1 MIKTTLQSRLIV
13 ITVISAVFL
22 IGIFTIIQIN
32 NQLGHVQEFNVYRA
46 KQGALI
52 IKDKMTSV
60 FLNLPADTPDRQAA
74 KEIEKVLADFIE
86 TGAID
91 TALVLDKEG
100 NPVIMLGKLNLV
112 FEEDKKFLKEL
123 AESRDDAKWLVS
135 FVDKENQLV
144 SLFVKTENP
153 YGFYFKLVFSLGNLQ
168 QSLNQVYGP
177 VIVTIMVVILVSI
190 ILAFLLSRALIL
202 PVKTLNQA
210 TKDIASGNL
219 DLKVS
224 ISTKDELEELADT
237 FNHMTRELKRMKE
250 KAENANPLTKLP
262 GNIVIR
268 EEVEKKIKYKSQ
280 FILIYADLD
289 NFKAFNDKHGVS
301 AGDEVIMLTANIMR
315 EAIAKNGKKGD
326 FLGHEGG
333 DDFLLL
339 TALERAQKIADY
351 IIEEFDRRIKGL
363 YTEDELKKG
372 YIEGMTRDSD
382 DVKRVPIMTISM
394 VGAGNYYRN
403 VESYGQLTGIT
414 AELKKA
420 AKKVQKSNFLID
432 RRTQDLG
439 KGEKFRYED
448 GS

>member
-1 MIKTTLQSRLIV
+1 MTVLCNRFSNR
-13 ITVISAVFL
+13 IT
-22 IGIFTIIQIN
+22 N
-32 NQLGHVQEFNVYRA
+32 
-46 KQGALI
+46 
-52 IKDKMTSV
+52 M
-60 FLNLPADTPDRQAA
+60 
-74 KEIEKVLADFIE
+74 
-86 TGAID
+86 
-91 TALVLDKEG
+91 
-100 NPVIMLGKLNLV
+100 
-112 FEEDKKFLKEL
+112 
-123 AESRDDAKWLVS
+123 
-135 FVDKENQLV
+135 
-144 SLFVKTENP
+144 
-153 YGFYFKLVFSLGNLQ
+153 
-168 QSLNQVYGP
+168 
-177 VIVTIMVVILVSI
+177 
-190 ILAFLLSRALIL
+190 
-202 PVKTLNQA
+202 A
-210 TKDIASGNL
+210 T
-219 DLKVS
+219 
-224 ISTKDELEELADT
+224 
-237 FNHMTRELKRMKE
+237 
-250 KAENANPLTKLP
+250 
-262 GNIVIR
+262 
-268 EEVEKKIKYKSQ
+268 
-280 FILIYADLD
+280 
-289 NFKAFNDKHGVS
+289 
-301 AGDEVIMLTANIMR
+301 
-315 EAIAKNGKKGD
+315 AIAKNGKKGD